1 MKTVK
6 RTYNKFLPKVL
17 MPIIVIIGC
26 LVCLPAFADGCKPT
40 KCPTT
45 CSASSSST
53 CGKTLDAGCM
63 IKQNEKTEGGT
74 CFNNVPVSGANSVSS
89 QCSSSG
95 GESGTNF
102 PITNASPTDTTT
114 AKSAAKGKV
123 VFAGITED
131 GGRTVIIEHTKGCE
145 DDGHGDTGKYHTIY
159 RHLQSIN
166 VSQGSE
172 VDINTPIGIV
182 GGSTATEGGSVCD
195 NTAQSALAGYDTSGC
210 GSAKA
215 EDLHLNFEVV
225 DGPASGSSSNGAS
238 SALLNSNCSDIQ
250 NMCGSCSS
258 DVSVCISETPESYR
272 EISASGQTVSTSD
285 ATNKDN
291 GNKAACTIKMDFDP
305 ESCWFCGL
313 FKDIFNAASSIAK
326 IANDGLAGPTKNIV
340 GIGFLIWLA
349 IFILRQ
355 IASFGAVKIPDM
367 LKGILFQGFRVTA
380 VMLILGGALYQVMDL
395 TINPILQTGLS
406 FSRSFSESS
415 TCPADA
421 EYLKNIVGYDANK
434 GIQASSTGGLSIQIG
449 TAFVCSIKKLED
461 NVSGMLEY
469 GKHSICLS
477 FKDFKALGLIPHAG
491 FLTTGAFLYIVGA
504 VLMLMFPWFLIDCM
518 LQLCIVVALLPCA
531 IGAFAFKITSKY
543 LKTLWDYFMNSM
555 FNFVFIAIIIFIITS
570 NFKNWLGF
578 DFKTDSIDPN
588 IFINATGNGL
598 AWWGTTAFRLLG
610 ICFFCFVFLDEAK
623 GIAEKFAQAPTL
635 GGGKGIG
642 TMFGGLAASTGFMA
656 TAFGAKKAGDMGSK
670 VAESAESWMGISG
683 RSASNHA
690 QGIMASALGGDKIVD
705 DKGNTIG
712 YQKTTRLFGREYKST
727 YTKDENGIWSK
738 STTTSK
744 KTTINDA
751 VMETTLTHNMA
762 GEVTG
767 IKTKANNTASKYFTN
782 RDGTVNVVA
791 VDQLMNNAQNKE
803 YAARHITSTIMQ
815 ERGMQLDDTF
825 LSSETK
831 INEDGSWTITQ
842 KNEDGKVQTVHAVL
856 DRNTGKMSIDS
867 KFDDGSRKTQ
877 EQTSSSAR
885 SSETNSRSSTQ
896 GNTGTSPT
904 KPAQPTGEIK

>member
-1 MKTVK
+1 MKTDK
-6 RTYNKFLPKVL
+6 KTYNKFLPKVL
-17 MPIIVIIGC
+17 MPIILIVGC

-53 CGKTLDAGCM
+53 CGKKLDAGCM
-63 IKQNEKTEGGT
+63 IKQNEKTEGGS
-74 CFNNVPVSGANSVSS
+74 CFNNVPVSAADSVSS
-89 QCSSSG
+89 QCSSSS
-95 GESGTNF
+95 GERGTNF
-102 PITNASPTDTTT
+102 PVTNTSSSDATIV
-114 AKSAAKGKV
+114 KSAAKGKV
-123 VFAGITED
+123 IKVETADTGDIT
-131 GGRTVIIEHTKGCE
+131 VVIEHTKGCE
-145 DDGHGDTGKYHTIY
+145 DSGHGDTGKYHTTY
-159 RHLQSIN
+159 NHLQS
-166 VSQGSE
+166 VSVREGDT
-172 VDINTPIGIV
+172 VDLNTKIGIV
-182 GGSTATEGGSVCD
+182 A
-195 NTAQSALAGYDTSGC
+195 
-210 GSAKA
+210 GSASNNTNTG
-215 EDLHLNFEVV
+215 DSHLNFMVK
-225 DGPASGSSSNGAS
+225 DGPASGSSSNAS
-238 SALLNSNCSDIQ
+238 SSAELNSNCSDIQ

-272 EISASGQTVSTSD
+272 EISASGQTVATSD

-291 GNKAACTIKMDFDP
+291 GNKASCTIKMDFDP

-313 FKDIFNAASSIAK
+313 FKDIFNAASAIAK

-340 GIGFLIWLA
+340 GIGFFIWLA

-367 LKGILFQGFRVTA
+367 LKGILFQGFRVTV

-434 GIQASSTGGLSIQIG
+434 GIQASSTGGLSIQLG
-449 TAFVCSIKKLED
+449 TAFVCSIKRLED

-477 FKDFKALGLIPHAG
+477 FKDFKALGIIPHAG
-491 FLTTGAFLYIVGA
+491 FLTTGAFLYAVGA

-598 AWWGTTAFRLLG
+598 AWWGTTAFRILG

-623 GIAEKFAQAPTL
+623 SMAEKFAQAPTL
-635 GGGKGIG
+635 GGGRGIG

-670 VAESAESWMGISG
+670 VAESAESMFGIST

-738 STTTSK
+738 STTSNNK
-744 KTTINDA
+744 KTTVNDA
-751 VMETTLTHNMA
+751 VMETTLLHNEA

-767 IKTKANNTASKYFTN
+767 IKTKAHNTASKYFIKK
-782 RDGTVNVVA
+782 DGNVNVEA

-803 YAARHITSTIMQ
+803 YAARHIMSTVMKD
-815 ERGMQLDDTF
+815 RGMQLDDTF

-831 INEDGSWTITQ
+831 INDDGSWTITQ
-842 KNEDGKVQTVHAVL
+842 KNEDGKIQTVNAVL
-856 DRNTGKMSIDS
+856 DRNTGKMTIDS
-867 KFDDGSRKTQ
+867 KFDDGSKKTP
-877 EQTSSSAR
+877 EQPKTP
-885 SSETNSRSSTQ
+885 EQ
-896 GNTGTSPT
+896 TGTSASKPT
-904 KPAQPTGEIK
+904 DGVNKKSKKELFSQEK

>member
-6 RTYNKFLPKVL
+6 RIYNKFLPKVL
-17 MPIIVIIGC
+17 MPIIIIIGC

-63 IKQNEKTEGGT
+63 IKQNEKTEGGS
-74 CFNNVPVSGANSVSS
+74 CFNNVPVSAADSVSS
-89 QCSSSG
+89 QCSSSN
-95 GESGTNF
+95 GERGTNF
-102 PITNASPTDTTT
+102 AVTNTSSSDATIVK
-114 AKSAAKGKV
+114 AAAKGKV
-123 VFAGITED
+123 IKVEKSDSGDIT
-131 GGRTVIIEHTKGCE
+131 VVIEHTKGCE
-145 DDGHGDTGKYHTIY
+145 DSGHGDTGKYHTVY
-159 RHLQSIN
+159 NHLQS
-166 VSQGSE
+166 VSVSE
-172 VDINTPIGIV
+172 
-182 GGSTATEGGSVCD
+182 GSTVD
-195 NTAQSALAGYDTSGC
+195 LNTKIGVVANSASNTGDS
-210 GSAKA
+210 
-215 EDLHLNFEVV
+215 HLNFMVM
-225 DGPASGSSSNGAS
+225 DGPASGSSSNAS
-238 SALLNSNCSDIQ
+238 SSADLNSNCADIQ

-272 EISASGQTVSTSD
+272 EISASGQTVSISD

-340 GIGFLIWLA
+340 GIGFFIWLA

-355 IASFGAVKIPDM
+355 IASFGAVKITDM
-367 LKGILFQGFRVTA
+367 LKGILFQGFRVTV

-434 GIQASSTGGLSIQIG
+434 GIQASSTGGLSIQLG

-469 GKHSICLS
+469 GNHSICLS

-570 NFKNWLGF
+570 NFKSWLGF

-598 AWWGTTAFRLLG
+598 AWWGTTAFRILG

-623 GIAEKFAQAPTL
+623 SMAEKFAQAPTL

-656 TAFGAKKAGDMGSK
+656 TTFGAQKAGDMGSK
-670 VAESAESWMGISG
+670 MAESAESWMGISG

-738 STTTSK
+738 STTSNNK
-744 KTTINDA
+744 NTTINDA
-751 VMETTLTHNMA
+751 VMETTLLHNEA

-767 IKTKANNTASKYFTN
+767 IKTKANNTASKYFIKK
-782 RDGTVNVVA
+782 DGNVNVEA

-803 YAARHITSTIMQ
+803 YAARHIMSTVMKD
-815 ERGMQLDDTF
+815 RGMQLDDTF

-842 KNEDGKVQTVHAVL
+842 KNEDGKIQTVNAVL
-856 DRNTGKMSIDS
+856 DRNTGKMTIDS
-867 KFDDGSRKTQ
+867 KFDDGSKKTQ
-877 EQTSSSAR
+877 EQTSSSAS
-885 SSETNSRSSTQ
+885 SSETNSRSNTE
-896 GNTGTSPT
+896 GNTGTSPA